1 MSVGVLLVILF
12 LILVN
17 AFYVAAEFSSVSVRR
32 SRIQQ
37 KAEEG
42 HWLAAHLFPY
52 IADAHRL
59 DRYIATSQIGI
70 TIASLVLGAYG
81 QSRLAPVL
89 APAFEGLGGMGP
101 VAAQSAAAI
110 AVLVVLTGAQMILG
124 ELVPKALALQY
135 PTQVALY
142 TFLPMQWSGRE
153 LAWFISLLNGTGQA
167 VVRLFGIS
175 PGGHQHIHSPD
186 EIEYLIAES
195 REGGLIEPDEH
206 ARLRRALRLGA
217 LRVNEVMVPRTEIFG
232 LEAGTD
238 FESIVA
244 AAADS
249 PYTRLP
255 VYEGTLDKVVGYIH
269 VQDITRQA
277 LDGAQGNLVR
287 PVLFIPDSLS
297 LDRVLERF
305 RAERQHMAMV
315 SDEFGG
321 VAGLVTVSDILQ
333 EILGG
338 VADEFKTG
346 DPSAERLPDGR
357 LRLPGSLRLE
367 EAATLLG
374 AGWIGESAT
383 LGGFLME
390 RLERLPRAGERLVI
404 DGVTVEVEAMS
415 GRGVSS
421 VVARPAPT
429 HETVGSRA

>member
-1 MSVGVLLVILF
+1 MSVGVLFVILL

-37 KAEEG
+37 RAEEG
-42 HWLAAHLFPY
+42 NWLAAHLLPY

-89 APAFEGLGGMGP
+89 APAFEGLGGMGV
-101 VAAQSAAAI
+101 VAAQSAAAVT
-110 AVLVVLTGAQMILG
+110 VLIVLTGAQMILG

-135 PTQVALY
+135 PTHVVLY
-142 TFLPMQWSGRE
+142 TFLPMQWSGKA
-153 LAWFISLLNGTGQA
+153 LSWFISLLNGSGRA
-167 VVRLFGIS
+167 LVGMFGIS

-232 LEAGTD
+232 IEAGTD
-238 FESIVA
+238 FEQIVA

-255 VYEGTLDKVVGYIH
+255 VYQGTLDKVVGYIH
-269 VQDITRQA
+269 VQDIARQA
-277 LDGAQGNLVR
+277 LSGGELQLVR

-321 VAGLVTVSDILQ
+321 LAGLVTVSDILQ

-346 DPSAERLPDGR
+346 DPTAERLPDGR

-390 RLERLPRAGERLVI
+390 RLERLPRAGERLTI
-404 DGVTVEVEAMS
+404 DGVALEIEAMS
-415 GRGVSS
+415 GRGVTS
-421 VVARPAPT
+421 VVATPALS
-429 HETVGSRA
+429 GSHA

>member
-1 MSVGVLLVILF
+1 MSVGVLFVILF
-12 LILVN
+12 LILVT
-17 AFYVAAEFSSVSVRR
+17 ALYVAAAVSVRR

-37 KAEEG
+37 RAEEG
-42 HWLAAHLFPY
+42 NWLAVHLLPY
-52 IADAHRL
+52 IADPHRL

-81 QSRLAPVL
+81 QSRLAPLL
-89 APAFEGLGGMGP
+89 APLFEGLGGLSA
-101 VAAQSAAAI
+101 VAADSAAA
-110 AVLVVLTGAQMILG
+110 ATVLVVLTGASMILG
-124 ELVPKALALQY
+124 ELVPKSLALQY
-135 PTQVALY
+135 PTHVALY
-142 TFLPMQWSGRE
+142 TFLPMEWSLRA
-153 LAWFISLLNGTGQA
+153 LSWFISLLNGSGNVVTGA
-167 VVRLFGIS
+167 FGIS
-175 PGGHQHIHSPD
+175 PGGHRHIHSPD

-232 LEAGTD
+232 LEAAAGFD
-238 FESIVA
+238 EIVA
-244 AAADS
+244 AAAAS

-255 VYEGTLDKVVGYIH
+255 VYEGTLDRVVGYIH
-269 VQDITRQA
+269 VQDVARQA
-277 LDGAQGNLVR
+277 LDGGHGSLVR
-287 PVLFIPDSLS
+287 PVLFLPQSLS

-338 VADEFKTG
+338 VADEFKAG
-346 DPSAERLPDGR
+346 DPTAERLPDGR
-357 LRLPGSLRLE
+357 FRLPGALRLE
-367 EAATLLG
+367 EAASLLSV
-374 AGWIGESAT
+374 GWSGESAT

-404 DGVTVEVEAMS
+404 DGVALEIEAMS
-415 GRGVSS
+415 GRGVATI
-421 VVARPAPT
+421 VATPALAAS
-429 HETVGSRA
+429 EERAR

>member
-1 MSVGVLLVILF
+1 VNPAVLLVILL
-12 LILVN
+12 LILIN
-17 AFYVAAEFSSVSVRR
+17 AFYVAAEFGSVSVRR

-37 KAEEG
+37 RAEEG
-42 HWLAAHLFPY
+42 NWLAAHLLPY
-52 IADAHRL
+52 IANAHRL

-89 APAFEGLGGMGP
+89 TPLFAQLGGMGEA
-101 VAAQSAAAI
+101 AAQSVAAVT
-110 AVLVVLTGAQMILG
+110 VLLVLTVAQMILG

-135 PTQVALY
+135 PTQVSLY
-142 TFLPMQWSGRE
+142 TFLPMQWSGKA
-153 LAWFISLLNGTGQA
+153 LSWFISLLNGTGQA
-167 VVRLFGIS
+167 IVRRFGIN

-217 LRVNEVMVPRTEIFG
+217 LRVHEVMVPRTDIFA
-232 LEAGTD
+232 LEAGTGFD
-238 FESIVA
+238 AIVA

-255 VYEGTLDKVVGYIH
+255 VYDGTLDRVTGYIH
-269 VQDITRQA
+269 VQDVARQA
-277 LDGAQGNLVR
+277 LDGGTEALVR
-287 PVLFIPDSLS
+287 PVLFIPESLS

-321 VAGLVTVSDILQ
+321 TAGLVTVSDILE

-346 DPSAERLPDGR
+346 EPSAERMPDGR
-357 LRLPGSLRLE
+357 LRLAGSMRLE
-367 EAATLLG
+367 EAARLLG
-374 AGWIGESAT
+374 AGWVGEAST

-390 RLERLPRAGERLVI
+390 RLERLPRGGERLVI
-404 DGVTVEVEAMS
+404 DGVVVDIEAMS
-415 GRGVSS
+415 GRGVAS
-421 VVARPAPT
+421 VVATPAAAG
-429 HETVGSRA
+429 EGSPRS

>member
-1 MSVGVLLVILF
+1 
-12 LILVN
+12 
-17 AFYVAAEFSSVSVRR
+17 
-32 SRIQQ
+32 
-37 KAEEG
+37 
-42 HWLAAHLFPY
+42 
-52 IADAHRL
+52 
-59 DRYIATSQIGI
+59 
-70 TIASLVLGAYG
+70 
-81 QSRLAPVL
+81 
-89 APAFEGLGGMGP
+89 
-101 VAAQSAAAI
+101 
-110 AVLVVLTGAQMILG
+110 
-124 ELVPKALALQY
+124 VPKALALQY
-135 PTQVALY
+135 PTHVVLY
-142 TFLPMQWSGRE
+142 TFLPMQWSGKA
-153 LAWFISLLNGTGQA
+153 LSWFISLLNGSGRA
-167 VVRLFGIS
+167 LVGMFGIS

-232 LEAGTD
+232 IEAGTD
-238 FESIVA
+238 FEQIVA

-255 VYEGTLDKVVGYIH
+255 VYQGTLDKVVGYIH
-269 VQDITRQA
+269 VQDIARQA
-277 LDGAQGNLVR
+277 LSGGELQLVR

-321 VAGLVTVSDILQ
+321 LAGLVTVSDILQ

-346 DPSAERLPDGR
+346 DPTAERLPDGR

-390 RLERLPRAGERLVI
+390 RLERLPRAGERLTI
-404 DGVTVEVEAMS
+404 DGVALEIEAMS
-415 GRGVSS
+415 GRGVTS
-421 VVARPAPT
+421 VVATPALS
-429 HETVGSRA
+429 GSHA